1 MKCRVKLLNP
11 HNYVDFVSFQQAWN
25 KLCIVPVD
33 VVEVK
38 VVVETVGVTLGGCG
52 FDVSFSYFFSSLK
65 DFLNFF
71 LEPCIDVIHVHLP
84 ISLFSNCF
92 ILIPHEFCFENF

>member
-11 HNYVDFVSFQQAWN
+11 HNYVDFESFQQAWN

-38 VVVETVGVTLGGCG
+38 VVVETVGVTVGGCG
-52 FDVSFSYFFSSLK
+52 CDVSFSYFISSLK

-71 LEPCIDVIHVHLP
+71 LEPCIDVIQVHLP

>member
-1 MKCRVKLLNP
+1 MLSSTHKTQFHL
-11 HNYVDFVSFQQAWN
+11 VSFQQACN
-25 KLCIVPVD
+25 KLSIVPEPEV

-38 VVVETVGVTLGGCG
+38 VVVETVGVTVGGCG
-52 FDVSFSYFFSSLK
+52 CDVSFSYFISSLK

-71 LEPCIDVIHVHLP
+71 LEPCIDVIQVHLP

>member
-1 MKCRVKLLNP
+1 MKLKDGLKGHFRGHPVQFDL
-11 HNYVDFVSFQQAWN
+11 VFFQQA
-25 KLCIVPVD
+25 CIVPEY

-38 VVVETVGVTLGGCG
+38 VVVVVETIGVILGGCG
-52 FDVSFSYFFSSLK
+52 SALSFK

-71 LEPCIDVIHVHLP
+71 LEPCIDVIQVHLP

-92 ILIPHEFCFENF
+92 ILIPHEF